1 MKFKI
6 YTLLITLA
14 MLLPAVTLR
23 SEVITGISDPFTFGS
38 PPPVPLSPWALVFA
52 ALLIGF
58 FVYRQ
63 YLGKKKKT
71 A

>member
-23 SEVITGISDPFTFGS
+23 SEVITGTSELFTFGS
-38 PPPVPLSPWALVFA
+38 PPPVPLSPWALVLA

-63 YLGKKKKT
+63 YLGKRKQT